1 MEELLE
7 SNLLR
12 HFRIV
17 RFLLGREWVT
27 IGELAHTLRIPS
39 RTIRQSIG
47 EINQYINPAKI
58 ESSQKFGIRLTYDAQ
73 LNSFY
78 IYASIYKQSAHFLII
93 ENICIHQYATLAVL
107 AEKLFI
113 SQSTLKRKI
122 AVINQTLE
130 KYGFWIDTKSV
141 DMVGDER
148 KIRFFYYCYL
158 LEKYDVLD
166 LVAPEQELRVID
178 ELISEFFAQFPSL
191 QGPERQVFSYLNK
204 LRTMLFISFKRLK
217 KGRRLASHDQINE
230 QYSLLLSEKLSK
242 KIAVC
247 YHIDCTKDVLHQLFF
262 LFFNRRYAW
271 SANDLQKKAEHDE
284 AIAKVRRTLMAFFAK
299 IEKSEQLDLINKDEL
314 LLLLYNATSY
324 TWTSAKILHNPSED
338 FFVNLNHYHEGFAR
352 RIKKE
357 LVACLNREQLDI
369 YLDDSVIN
377 QLLFMLVT
385 AWKGLMDQLE
395 ASAPR
400 VKAGIFFNTS
410 FEHSQFLLNDIS
422 YHLKSRLD
430 MTLITAKTITELRQQ
445 CQHVDMLI
453 TNLSMLPSPDCH
465 IVSIQANLTPK
476 DFENIL
482 SVYSEIVNAN
492 VTAS

>member
-93 ENICIHQYATLAVL
+93 ENICIHRYATLAVL

-158 LEKYDVLD
+158 LEKYDVL
-166 LVAPEQELRVID
+166 
-178 ELISEFFAQFPSL
+178 
-191 QGPERQVFSYLNK
+191 
-204 LRTMLFISFKRLK
+204 
-217 KGRRLASHDQINE
+217 
-230 QYSLLLSEKLSK
+230 
-242 KIAVC
+242 
-247 YHIDCTKDVLHQLFF
+247 
-262 LFFNRRYAW
+262 
-271 SANDLQKKAEHDE
+271 
-284 AIAKVRRTLMAFFAK
+284 
-299 IEKSEQLDLINKDEL
+299 
-314 LLLLYNATSY
+314 
-324 TWTSAKILHNPSED
+324 
-338 FFVNLNHYHEGFAR
+338 
-352 RIKKE
+352 
-357 LVACLNREQLDI
+357 
-369 YLDDSVIN
+369 
-377 QLLFMLVT
+377 
-385 AWKGLMDQLE
+385 
-395 ASAPR
+395 
-400 VKAGIFFNTS
+400 
-410 FEHSQFLLNDIS
+410 
-422 YHLKSRLD
+422 
-430 MTLITAKTITELRQQ
+430 
-445 CQHVDMLI
+445 
-453 TNLSMLPSPDCH
+453 
-465 IVSIQANLTPK
+465 
-476 DFENIL
+476 
-482 SVYSEIVNAN
+482 
-492 VTAS
+492 

>member
-12 HFRIV
+12 HLQIV

-27 IGELAHTLRIPS
+27 IGELANTLRIPS

-58 ESSQKFGIRLTYDAQ
+58 ESSQKFGIRLTYGSQ

-78 IYASIYKQSAHFLII
+78 IYAAIYKQSSHFLII
-93 ENICIHQYATLAVL
+93 ENICLHHYATLAVL

-122 AVINQTLE
+122 SVINQTLT

-141 DMVGDER
+141 DIVGDEK

-166 LVAPEQELRVID
+166 LVIPEKELHLID
-178 ELISEFFAQFPSL
+178 ELISEFLVHFPAL
-191 QGPERQVFSYLNK
+191 LTPERQVFSYLNK
-204 LRTMLFISFKRLK
+204 IRTMLFISLHRTN
-217 KGRRLASHDQINE
+217 KGHFLDSHDQIDE
-230 QYSLLLSEKLSK
+230 LTPFLIPQELRT
-242 KIAVC
+242 KIAAH
-247 YHIDCTKDVLHQLFF
+247 YNLDCTKDILYQLFY
-262 LFFNRRYAW
+262 LFFNRKYAW
-271 SANDLQKKAEHDE
+271 SVTDLQEKAEHDE
-284 AIAKVRRTLMAFFAK
+284 TIANVRNAFLAFFSK
-299 IEKSEQLDLINKDEL
+299 VEKSEQMVLPNKDEV

-338 FFVNLNHYHEGFAR
+338 FFVNLNNYHAGFAS

-357 LVACLNREQLDI
+357 LVACLNNENLDI

-385 AWKGLMDQLE
+385 SWKGLMDQLE
-395 ASAPR
+395 AKAPR
-400 VKAGIFFNTS
+400 IKAGIFFNTS
-410 FEHSQFLLNDIS
+410 FEHSQFLLNDMS

-430 MTLITAKTITELRQQ
+430 MTVIAAKTITELRKQ
-445 CQHVDMLI
+445 CQHFDMLI
-453 TNLSMLPSPDCH
+453 TNLSMLALPDCH
-465 IVSIQANLTPK
+465 IVSIQANLTPE
-476 DFENIL
+476 DFEKIL

-492 VTAS
+492 ATVS